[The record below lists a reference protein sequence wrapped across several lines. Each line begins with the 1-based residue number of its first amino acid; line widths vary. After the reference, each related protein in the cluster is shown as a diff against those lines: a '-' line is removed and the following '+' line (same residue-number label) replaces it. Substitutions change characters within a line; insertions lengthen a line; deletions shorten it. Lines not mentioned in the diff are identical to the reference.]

1 MEESQIKEYE
11 VIIIGGGPAGL
22 TAALYAAR
30 GGLKVLI
37 LEEGAPGGQA
47 ALTDKIENYPGF
59 PQGISGIELMQK
71 FVEQAKSFGTEI
83 KMGHVLRVEFEGE
96 EKKIYVGEDAY
107 KTPAVILATGAKPK
121 SLGVRGEKR
130 FLGRGVS
137 YCATCDGAFF
147 KDKKVAVIG
156 GGDSALEEAIFL
168 THFAKEVIIIHR
180 REGLRAV
187 KILQDRT
194 KANPKISFRLSTVVE
209 EILGEDK
216 VEALKLKNV
225 KDDTVSIEP
234 LDGVFIFIGNQ
245 PATSFVE
252 GILELDPLGYII
264 TDEDLKTSREGVFAC
279 GDVRRKSLRQVAT
292 AVGDGA
298 LAGMSAVHY
307 LEERDRK

>member
-1 MEESQIKEYE
+1 MDYE
-11 VIIIGGGPAGL
+11 LIIIGAGPAGL

-30 GGLKVLI
+30 GGLKVLV

-71 FVEQAKSFGTEI
+71 FVEQAKNFGTEI
-83 KMGHVLRVEFEGE
+83 KMGHVVKVELEE
-96 EKKIYVGEDAY
+96 AEKKIYVGQEVFTSA
-107 KTPAVILATGAKPK
+107 AVILATGAKPK
-121 SLGVRGEKR
+121 NLGVRGEKR

-168 THFAKEVIIIHR
+168 THFAKEVVIIHR
-180 REGLRAV
+180 RDELRAV
-187 KILQDRT
+187 KILQERA
-194 KANPKISFRLSTVVE
+194 KANPKISFCLSTVVE
-209 EILGEDK
+209 EILGENK
-216 VEALKLKNV
+216 VDALKLKNV
-225 KDDTVSIEP
+225 KDNTVSVEP
-234 LDGVFIFIGNQ
+234 IDGVFIFVGNQ

-252 GILELDPLGYII
+252 GILELDSLGYII
-264 TDEDLKTSREGVFAC
+264 TDENLKTSQEGVFAC

-307 LEERDRK
+307 LEERDKL

>member
-1 MEESQIKEYE
+1 MEESQIMEYE

-83 KMGHVLRVEFEGE
+83 KMGHVLRAEFEGE

-107 KTPAVILATGAKPK
+107 KAPAVILATGAKPK

-180 REGLRAV
+180 RDELRAV

-194 KANPKISFRLSTVVE
+194 KANPKISFRLSAIVE

-234 LDGVFIFIGNQ
+234 LEGVFIFVGNQ